1 LQFINNYFKIIGA
14 KMKKITQYLLILL
27 FMGLVVSCS
36 KDDDDDKKP
45 TNNKE
50 YFPLSTDTYWTYTKS
65 QVLDDGS
72 EVMMNY
78 ERQEVKGEETLDG
91 HSTFK
96 VETFVS
102 ESPVGF
108 GTEADSKT
116 NYYIDNGRLWASV
129 SYLENVLS
137 VRELNISFPLNTDI
151 KFIKLI
157 DANVDS
163 WTAIEI
169 PYDKFDFEALGF
181 QVQFTGKATYKVKR
195 LGERDFSNTALGLSG
210 KAMAF
215 EYETEIAGSTTV
227 FAAPFGTINV
237 KYKSE
242 QWFMPEVGLVRRV
255 DAKPSITG
263 TGTVGT
269 VINDLPPTF
278 SNSFELYQY
287 SVVK

>member
-1 LQFINNYFKIIGA
+1 
-14 KMKKITQYLLILL
+14 MKKATQYLLILL
-27 FMGLVVSCS
+27 FMGLIISCS
-36 KDDDDDKKP
+36 KDEDKQP
-45 TNNKE
+45 TSNKE
-50 YFPLSTDTYWTYTKS
+50 YFPLSTDTYWTYSKS

-78 ERQEVKGEETLDG
+78 ERQEVSGEETLHG
-91 HSTFK
+91 HSTYK
-96 VETFVS
+96 VETFES
-102 ESPVGF
+102 DSPVGF
-108 GTEADSKT
+108 ETEAESKT
-116 NYYIDNGRLWASV
+116 NYYVDNGRLWASV

-151 KFIKLI
+151 QFIKLI

-169 PYDKFDFEALGF
+169 SYDKFDFEALGF

-195 LGERDFSNTALGLSG
+195 LGERDFTNTVLGLSG

-215 EYETEIAGSTTV
+215 EYETEIAGATTL
-227 FAAPFGTINV
+227 FTAPFGNINI

-242 QWFMPEVGLVRRV
+242 QWFMSEVGLVRRV
-255 DAKPSITG
+255 DAKPTITG

-278 SNSFELYQY
+278 PTSYELYQY